1 MKQAQDFY
9 NSNFSILKDEI
20 DKDFVNIL
28 LSKFDRK
35 ANSEI
40 KEEKSDNDN
49 GKFEKKNINQII
61 FKDEDKH

>member
-28 LSKFDRK
+28 LSKFDK
-35 ANSEI
+35 KLNSEI

-49 GKFEKKNINQII
+49 GKFEKKI
-61 FKDEDKH
+61 